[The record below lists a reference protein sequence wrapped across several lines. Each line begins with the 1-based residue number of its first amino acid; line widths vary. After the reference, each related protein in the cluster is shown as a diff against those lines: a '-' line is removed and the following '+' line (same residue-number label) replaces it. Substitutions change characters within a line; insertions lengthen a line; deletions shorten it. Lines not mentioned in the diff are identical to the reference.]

1 MHRFLILILFLFLLT
16 ACSLMDPLSRAQR
29 LSDNGKFKESIKILE
44 KEYKANPNSVP
55 VKSLLAQAYSNYGIA
70 LCQDSSKLPREKYP
84 LAKEQFSMALVLNPY
99 LKDAMEMYETIVQI
113 QESLKENK
121 LN

>member
-1 MHRFLILILFLFLLT
+1 
-16 ACSLMDPLSRAQR
+16 MDPLSRAQR